1 MDLNNASLGELFI
14 SGQTILNELEDTT
27 LASIDPEYQA
37 KVHDAL
43 SRLERAHDLV
53 HQLSIFSSNE
63 LIDDMNPNDMRFLL
77 IPVYLGDLTLKVTD
91 RNQSRRHILETAK
104 NHFNTYMNACEE
116 HQLLSGADLDAYKR
130 SVDNSSSTS
139 NRSLPPAQQRQQKI
153 EMFKREKATEQRIR
167 ELRERLN
174 VDENEDKDD
183 IERDWVLALI
193 QLHILKALQH
203 LHSIDQELVMVKEM
217 EAMSEDRQRMSST
230 AGRSD
235 EQTARTDMR
244 PSTWGRDKPL
254 LSKEGRPLQPFVIT
268 NKRQALKDQVFRPGW
283 SLPTMSIDDYLAQEE
298 ARGNIIR
305 GGGEP
310 PSEEKKEIDDNDY
323 EAQDAETMRQRNWDE
338 FVEANPKGW
347 GNRGNKG

>member
-1 MDLNNASLGELFI
+1 MDLNNASLGDLFT

-37 KVHDAL
+37 KVQDAIA
-43 SRLERAHDLV
+43 RLERAQALV
-53 HQLSIFSSNE
+53 HQLAIFSSNE

-77 IPVYLGDLTLKVTD
+77 VPVYLGDLTLRITD
-91 RNQSRRHILETAK
+91 RTKSRRHILEAAK
-104 NHFNTYMNACEE
+104 NHFNTFMNACEE
-116 HQLLSGADLDAYKR
+116 HQLLSGADLEAYKR
-130 SVDNSSSTS
+130 SMDDSHA
-139 NRSLPPAQQRQQKI
+139 RPLPAAQQRQQKI
-153 EMFKREKATEQRIR
+153 EQFKREKATEQRIR
-167 ELRERLN
+167 QLRERLN
-174 VDENEDKDD
+174 VEENEDKDD
-183 IERDWVLALI
+183 IERDWVLALV
-193 QLHILKALQH
+193 QLYILKALQH
-203 LHSIDQELVMVKEM
+203 LHSIHQELVMVIEM
-217 EAMSEDRQRMSST
+217 EAMSQDRQRMVST
-230 AGRSD
+230 AGPSN

-254 LSKEGRPLQPFVIT
+254 LSKQGRPLQPFVIT
-268 NKRQALKDQVFRPGW
+268 NQRQAIKDQVFRPGW

-323 EAQDAETMRQRNWDE
+323 EAQDAETMRQRDWDE

>member
-1 MDLNNASLGELFI
+1 MDLNNASLGELFT
-14 SGQTILNELEDTT
+14 SGQSILSELEDTT

-43 SRLERAHDLV
+43 LRLERAQDLV
-53 HQLSIFSSNE
+53 HQLAIFSSNE
-63 LIDDMNPNDMRFLL
+63 LVDDMNPNDLRFLL
-77 IPVYLGDLTLKVTD
+77 IPVYLGDLTLRVTD
-91 RNQSRRHILETAK
+91 RNKSRRHILEAAKVNSFDNVCRCTSCYLIVSTMK

-130 SVDNSSSTS
+130 SVDTS
-139 NRSLPPAQQRQQKI
+139 NSNSRSLPPAQQRQQKI
-153 EMFKREKATEQRIR
+153 EMFKREKATENRIR

-183 IERDWVLALI
+183 IERDWVLALV

-217 EAMSEDRQRMSST
+217 EAMSHDRQRMLSS

-235 EQTARTDMR
+235 EQTARTDIR

-305 GGGEP
+305 GG
-310 PSEEKKEIDDNDY
+310 
-323 EAQDAETMRQRNWDE
+323 
-338 FVEANPKGW
+338 
-347 GNRGNKG
+347 